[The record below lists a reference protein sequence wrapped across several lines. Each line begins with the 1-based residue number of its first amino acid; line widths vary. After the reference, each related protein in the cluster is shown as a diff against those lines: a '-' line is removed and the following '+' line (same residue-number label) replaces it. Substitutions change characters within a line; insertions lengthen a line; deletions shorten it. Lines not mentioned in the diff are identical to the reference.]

1 MLPRSR
7 KLAPSPLQ
15 NSILRLL
22 EEAGEEDMRTIHASV
37 DSGSDQVASEIA
49 ALEKIGLVQRSVAY
63 GWPAL
68 RLTEK
73 GRASV
78 AN

>member
-1 MLPRSR
+1 
-7 KLAPSPLQ
+7 
-15 NSILRLL
+15 
-22 EEAGEEDMRTIHASV
+22 MRTIHASV